1 MNPLLTVLIGAAA
14 GATLVKVAQSQKS
27 KTYVKR
33 AQTKLYESTASGLE
47 SLEHG
52 SAKLRQKL
60 EVVEKVEDVESV
72 EAEGAPQTEELA
84 DEAKD

>member
-1 MNPLLTVLIGAAA
+1 MNPLLTILVGAAA
-14 GATLVKVAQSQKS
+14 GATLVKVAQSKKS

-60 EVVEKVEDVESV
+60 EVVEKVEDVEPV
-72 EAEGAPQTEELA
+72 EAEIEPQTEEPN
-84 DEAKD
+84 DDAKG